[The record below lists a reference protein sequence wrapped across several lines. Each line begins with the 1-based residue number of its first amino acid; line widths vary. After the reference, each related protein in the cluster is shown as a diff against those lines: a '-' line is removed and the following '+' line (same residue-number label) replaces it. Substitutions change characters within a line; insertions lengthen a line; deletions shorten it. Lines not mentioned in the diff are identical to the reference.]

1 LLCGLLTLGLV
12 VPHAQAVNCS
22 QLVNPVYVSGSSA
35 LEPLYKAIGPTLAT
49 DKTMPL
55 TIVYQK
61 PGSCPG
67 ISGLT
72 VKQTANPLYIDA
84 TFDGINVPT
93 CTNDIVGG
101 FPLDIALSDVS
112 YENCVGSPI
121 PAAYQDFLGPV
132 ESMVFAVPR
141 ASSQTAI
148 TAEEAYYLF
157 GFGMFGND
165 LRCQVSPD
173 QSNDLPS
180 LQRHPRQRTGW
191 HQAGRMLSG
200 SPICTS
206 R

>member
-1 LLCGLLTLGLV
+1 
-12 VPHAQAVNCS
+12 
-22 QLVNPVYVSGSSA
+22 
-35 LEPLYKAIGPTLAT
+35 
-49 DKTMPL
+49 
-55 TIVYQK
+55 
-61 PGSCPG
+61 
-67 ISGLT
+67 
-72 VKQTANPLYIDA
+72 
-84 TFDGINVPT
+84 
-93 CTNDIVGG
+93 
-101 FPLDIALSDVS
+101 
-112 YENCVGSPI
+112 
-121 PAAYQDFLGPV
+121 
-132 ESMVFAVPR
+132 MVFAVPR

-148 TAEEAYYLF
+148 NAEEAYYLF